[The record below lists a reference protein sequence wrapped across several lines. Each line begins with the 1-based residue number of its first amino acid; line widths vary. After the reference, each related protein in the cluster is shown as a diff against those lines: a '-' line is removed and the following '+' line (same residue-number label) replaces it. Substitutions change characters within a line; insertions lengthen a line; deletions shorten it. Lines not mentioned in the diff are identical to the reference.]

1 MKLTPQQFLLL
12 KDESP
17 VLDVRSPGEYAH
29 GHIPG
34 AISFP
39 LFSDEERAVVGTA
52 YKQQGRDIAFE
63 LGLRFVGPKME
74 DFVKNARIIARNGR
88 LGVHCWRGG
97 QRSGAMAWLLRQA
110 GLDVQTLDGG
120 YKAY

>member
-1 MKLTPQQFLLL
+1 MKLIPQQFLLL

-39 LFSDEERAVVGTA
+39 L
-52 YKQQGRDIAFE
+52 
-63 LGLRFVGPKME
+63 
-74 DFVKNARIIARNGR
+74 
-88 LGVHCWRGG
+88 
-97 QRSGAMAWLLRQA
+97 
-110 GLDVQTLDGG
+110 
-120 YKAY
+120 